1 MINTQIS
8 PLLTKESHHQ
18 WVLQQVANNEWKI
31 MRSEIKLLY
40 MINLRYT
47 NTDLKISLY
56 VCAHI

>member
-1 MINTQIS
+1 MSEFFKKVNFAMINTQIS

-40 MINLRYT
+40 MIR
-47 NTDLKISLY
+47 LK
-56 VCAHI
+56 VH

>member
-8 PLLTKESHHQ
+8 PLLTKKSHHQ

-40 MINLRYT
+40 MIR
-47 NTDLKISLY
+47 LK
-56 VCAHI
+56 VH

>member
-40 MINLRYT
+40 MIG
-47 NTDLKISLY
+47 LK
-56 VCAHI
+56 VH